1 MGKIKL
7 RKKIWSCGI
16 VMGAV
21 VSLVPGSLT
30 FAQNTETAGTD
41 TQILATKVTGWKS
54 ISGKWYY
61 YGTDGVKCTGWRYI
75 SGKWYY
81 FGADGVM
88 QTGWKKIGGKWYYLA
103 GSGAMQTDWK
113 KIGGKWYYFNSSG
126 VMQTG
131 WQKISGKWYFL
142 NSSGAMQTGW
152 LKNGGE
158 WYYLL
163 SSGAMVT
170 GSKVIRGVRYTFE
183 NTGVMISEKKNQEN
197 LERYKKV
204 LDKIYRCAEL
214 EQKIKNDPSHARLYE
229 DGLKNVGNEIQKFLP
244 DFQYSKCSFG
254 MTYEFRD
261 ITGNGKDELV
271 IFRDSHYL
279 DIVISESAGTYTE
292 LWDAALSVGAYEME
306 SGDYCMYSEGAE
318 TYWKMTEN
326 GIAPYLTYWYDPD
339 EEDESIHKVTFT
351 ANEEVKEVVISRA
364 AYEKELAKMSP
375 QKKQEAKPLSEYK

>member
-16 VMGAV
+16 VMGVV

-61 YGTDGVKCTGWRYI
+61 YGTDGVKCTGWKYI

-131 WQKISGKWYFL
+131 
-142 NSSGAMQTGW
+142 
-152 LKNGGE
+152 
-158 WYYLL
+158 
-163 SSGAMVT
+163 
-170 GSKVIRGVRYTFE
+170 
-183 NTGVMISEKKNQEN
+183 
-197 LERYKKV
+197 
-204 LDKIYRCAEL
+204 
-214 EQKIKNDPSHARLYE
+214 
-229 DGLKNVGNEIQKFLP
+229 
-244 DFQYSKCSFG
+244 
-254 MTYEFRD
+254 
-261 ITGNGKDELV
+261 
-271 IFRDSHYL
+271 
-279 DIVISESAGTYTE
+279 
-292 LWDAALSVGAYEME
+292 
-306 SGDYCMYSEGAE
+306 
-318 TYWKMTEN
+318 
-326 GIAPYLTYWYDPD
+326 
-339 EEDESIHKVTFT
+339 
-351 ANEEVKEVVISRA
+351 
-364 AYEKELAKMSP
+364 
-375 QKKQEAKPLSEYK
+375 